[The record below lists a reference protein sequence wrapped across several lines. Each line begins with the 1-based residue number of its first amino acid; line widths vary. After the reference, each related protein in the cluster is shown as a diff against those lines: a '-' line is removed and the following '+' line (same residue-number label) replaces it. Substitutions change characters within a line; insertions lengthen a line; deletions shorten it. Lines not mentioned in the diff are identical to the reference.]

1 MKHRFARRTLLASV
15 GAAILSMGPALAQ
28 ADTYPTRPVKIVVP
42 FTPGGTTDLVARLMA
57 QQLQERTGGT
67 FIVENKAGA
76 GGNIGADAVAKAP
89 ADGYTLLLVSSN
101 ILAINPLVYKKL
113 PFDPATAF
121 APVSNVVTVTNV
133 FLANPNNR
141 LGIRSMADLLAAAKQ
156 KQSSGGLNFGST
168 GNASLTHLIGSV
180 FSATAGLK
188 LQHVPYK
195 GSAPMLQA
203 LYSGEVDFAI
213 DNLPAPLPHIT
224 SERLLPLAVTGAK
237 RSAQLPKVPTVAESG
252 FPNFNLTSWFGLL
265 APAGTDAAVVNM
277 LNRHI
282 TEILQDKSV
291 QSKLI
296 SMGTQPAPGT
306 PAEFGSFI
314 RSEVA
319 RWAPIVKESGASID

>member
-1 MKHRFARRTLLASV
+1 MKPQLSRRKLLTALGIASLTL
-15 GAAILSMGPALAQ
+15 GPALAH
-28 ADTYPTRPVKIVVP
+28 ADAYPARAVKIVVP
-42 FTPGGTTDLVARLMA
+42 FTPGGTTDLVARLVA

-76 GGNIGADAVAKAP
+76 GGNIGADAVAKSP

-141 LGIRSMADLLAAAKQ
+141 LGIRSMADLLAVAKQ
-156 KQSSGGLNFGST
+156 KQSAGGLSFGST

-180 FSATAGLK
+180 FGTTAGVT

-203 LYSGEVDFAI
+203 LYGGEIDFAI
-213 DNLPAPLPHIT
+213 DNLPAPLPHI
-224 SERLLPLAVTGAK
+224 SADRLLPLAVTGAK

-265 APAGTDAAVVNM
+265 APAGTDAAIVNT

-282 TEILQDKSV
+282 TTILADKTV
-291 QSKLI
+291 QAKLI
-296 SMGTQPAPGT
+296 SMGTQPAPGSA
-306 PAEFGSFI
+306 AEFGSFI
-314 RSEVA
+314 RSEMA
-319 RWAPIVKESGASID
+319 RWAPIVKDSGASID